1 MAQLKNQFKTDS
13 KVLVDHAL
21 DVFFADGIAASS
33 RISPQYRELWKD
45 MQRLVT
51 SGGKRIRPHMTFLAF
66 EAFGGQDTSHVT
78 HVAAAQELLHQC
90 LLIHDDIIDR
100 DYTRYG
106 VDNIAGSFE
115 AKYQSYV
122 HETTERTHYAH
133 GAAILA
139 GDLLLSGAYKLLA
152 LSPLTP
158 DTKAQVQT
166 IFSDSIL
173 EVAGGELMD
182 TESAFRSPD
191 EIDTLAIARFKTASY
206 SFTGPLM
213 TGAVAAGAEPATLG
227 SLQKFGIHL
236 GVAFQ
241 LKDDLLG
248 VFGDEAITGKST
260 TSDISEGK
268 YTYLVEQFL
277 SLAPEEDTALFY
289 ENFGVRNADDHRIET
304 VKSLLV
310 LSGARDACHA
320 KIDQYEAVARM
331 ALEQLPISVED
342 RRKFEALIDTSLKRD
357 F

>member
-1 MAQLKNQFKTDS
+1 
-13 KVLVDHAL
+13 
-21 DVFFADGIAASS
+21 
-33 RISPQYRELWKD
+33 
-45 MQRLVT
+45 
-51 SGGKRIRPHMTFLAF
+51 
-66 EAFGGQDTSHVT
+66 
-78 HVAAAQELLHQC
+78 
-90 LLIHDDIIDR
+90 
-100 DYTRYG
+100 
-106 VDNIAGSFE
+106 
-115 AKYQSYV
+115 
-122 HETTERTHYAH
+122 
-133 GAAILA
+133 
-139 GDLLLSGAYKLLA
+139 LLSGAYKLLA